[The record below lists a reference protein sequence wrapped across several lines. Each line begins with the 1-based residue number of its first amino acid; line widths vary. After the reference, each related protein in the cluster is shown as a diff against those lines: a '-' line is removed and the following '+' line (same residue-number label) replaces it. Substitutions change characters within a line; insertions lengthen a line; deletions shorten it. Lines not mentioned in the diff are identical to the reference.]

1 MARRWIWRSLAGLV
15 VAGLVWSALQ
25 PHPESDDP
33 TPATL
38 RYELDLMMLDPDSD
52 GPTAQVVVDH
62 SANTVRIESDRHG
75 ELYWN
80 DGSLEVPMEGLPNG
94 AAFVS
99 VDPTRVLPEGLDLSV
114 AVFDEFVA
122 IKPKECLL
130 PSAVQVRVVT
140 WLLQYDVSR
149 SSVCG
154 DSVKPGTSNAES
166 VGAAQEYRKDPLEL
180 PPRTSVVDL
189 DELSDA
195 EAVMAELQT
204 RFGAME

>member
-1 MARRWIWRSLAGLV
+1 MPRRWIWRSLAGLA
-15 VAGLVWSALQ
+15 VAGLVWLALR

-38 RYELDLMMLDPDSD
+38 RYELDLTMLDPDSD
-52 GPTAQVVVDH
+52 GPTAEVVVDH
-62 SANTVRIESDRHG
+62 SANTVRIESDRYG
-75 ELYWN
+75 DLYWN

-99 VDPTRVLPEGLDLSV
+99 VDPARVLPEGLDLSV

-122 IKPKECLL
+122 IEPKECLL
-130 PSAVQVRVVT
+130 PSGGQVRVVT
-140 WLLQYDVSR
+140 WLLEYDVPR
-149 SSVCG
+149 CSVCG
-154 DSVKPGTSNAES
+154 DSVKPGSSNAES

-189 DELSDA
+189 QRLSDA
-195 EAVMAELQT
+195 EAVIAELKT
-204 RFGAME
+204 RFGAMR